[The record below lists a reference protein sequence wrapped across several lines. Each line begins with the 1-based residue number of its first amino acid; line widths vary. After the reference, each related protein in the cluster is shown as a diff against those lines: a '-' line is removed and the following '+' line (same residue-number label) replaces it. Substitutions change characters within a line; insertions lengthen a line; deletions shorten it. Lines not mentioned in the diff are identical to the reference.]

1 MIGYVCRH
9 FGHLQLCKCISVRD
23 RVSRLLTVFKW
34 IEPLFEMFRERRKV
48 PSQQLKL
55 LFRKIISST
64 DVWLL
69 NRRVKT

>member
-48 PSQQLKL
+48 PSQQGVKL
-55 LFRKIISST
+55 LFRKIST

>member
-1 MIGYVCRH
+1 MIGYVRRH